1 MRITKIALTILLA
14 IILMAFAGFAIW
26 AYTPLG
32 PMPEALAALE
42 SDGEI
47 QVTTSPW
54 ITFTPQEARTS
65 TAFILYPG
73 GRVDP
78 RSYAPTA
85 RAIAEEG
92 FLVIIPP
99 MPFNLAFFD
108 ANVASEIMD
117 NHQEI
122 SHWAIGGH
130 SLGGAMAASFTAAQP
145 EMVNALILWAA
156 YPAEN
161 NDLSTLTT
169 LPVLSIFASN
179 DGVATVED
187 IDASRPLLPADTRW
201 VEIGGGNHA
210 QFGWYGPQPG
220 DGEATI
226 SREDQQAQ
234 VVAGTV
240 QTLRQISGSGR

>member
-1 MRITKIALTILLA
+1 MRNVKFTLIGLLIILLLA
-14 IILMAFAGFAIW
+14 LAGFTIW

-42 SDGEI
+42 SDA
-47 QVTTSPW
+47 QVEVETSPW
-54 ITFTPQEARTS
+54 LTFTPRDTNTS

-85 RAIAEEG
+85 RAIAEKG

-99 MPFNLAFFD
+99 MPFNLAVFD
-108 ANVASEIMD
+108 ADVAAEIMN

-122 SHWAIGGH
+122 SHWAVGGH
-130 SLGGAMAASFTAAQP
+130 SLGGAMAASFAGGQP
-145 EMVNALILWAA
+145 ELVDSLVLWAA
-156 YPAEN
+156 YPAES
-161 NDLSTLTT
+161 NDLSQLSEHA
-169 LPVLSIFASN
+169 VASIFAAN
-179 DGVATVED
+179 DGLATVEK
-187 IDASRPLLPADTRW
+187 IDASRPLLPVDTRW
-201 VEIGGGNHA
+201 VEIDGGNHA
-210 QFGWYGPQPG
+210 QFGWYGPQSG

-226 SREDQQAQ
+226 SRQEQQEQ
-234 VVAGTV
+234 IVASTV

>member
-1 MRITKIALTILLA
+1 MRILKIIILLVIA
-14 IILMAFAGFAIW
+14 AVLLAFAGFTIW

-42 SDGEI
+42 SDDQI
-47 QVTTSPW
+47 QVETSPW
-54 ITFTPQEARTS
+54 ITFTPVDTNTS

-99 MPFNLAFFD
+99 MPFNLAVFD
-108 ANVASEIMD
+108 ADVAAEIMN

-122 SHWAIGGH
+122 SSWIIGGH
-130 SLGGAMAASFTAAQP
+130 SLGGAMAAEFIGDQP
-145 EMVNALILWAA
+145 GAIDALVLWAA
-156 YPAEN
+156 YPADS
-161 NDLSTLTT
+161 NDLSTLDDTIF
-169 LPVLSIFASN
+169 VSIFASN
-179 DGVATVED
+179 DGLATTEK
-187 IDASRPLLPADTRW
+187 IDASRPLLPANTRW
-201 VEIGGGNHA
+201 DEISGGNHA
-210 QFGWYGPQPG
+210 QFGWYGPQSG

-226 SREDQQAQ
+226 SRQEQQEQ
-234 VVAGTV
+234 IVVSTMGA
-240 QTLRQISGSGR
+240 LRQITGDGR